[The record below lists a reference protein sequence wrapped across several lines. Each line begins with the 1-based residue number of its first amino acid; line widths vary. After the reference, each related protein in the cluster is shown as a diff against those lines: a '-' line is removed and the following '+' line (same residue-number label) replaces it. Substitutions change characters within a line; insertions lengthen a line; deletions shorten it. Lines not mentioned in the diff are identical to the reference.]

1 MKKVLSIDGHILLL
15 SPTAGIDITEQE
27 YEDILK
33 KLEEKPQEPPEGYT
47 YRISDSDLTWE
58 LYQMP
63 DDDLI
68 DEEAT
73 TEDYQAALAELGV
86 RV

>member
-15 SPTAGIDITEQE
+15 SPTVGIDITDQE

-33 KLEEKPQEPPEGYT
+33 KLEEKPQEQPEGYT
-47 YRISDSDLTWE
+47 YRLSDSDLTWE
-58 LYQMP
+58 LYRMP
-63 DDDLI
+63 EDDLI

-86 RV
+86 IV